1 MSVFQLRFKHLST
14 LLTTNTVTKIQ
25 LLSRDQQVL
34 GLEKT
39 RLIRITK
46 LDTVLYLFVEISQAN
61 FLINPSKIEFK
72 CLNFLSLF
80 QKNNLHKIILP
91 KRCSQYLRLTNFR
104 LSGWLQH
111 NTKHHVPCC
120 RTITKQ

>member
-1 MSVFQLRFKHLST
+1 MSVFQLRVKHLST

-46 LDTVLYLFVEISQAN
+46 LRKLDTVLYLFVEISGQ
-61 FLINPSKIEFK
+61 FSD
-72 CLNFLSLF
+72 
-80 QKNNLHKIILP
+80 
-91 KRCSQYLRLTNFR
+91 
-104 LSGWLQH
+104 
-111 NTKHHVPCC
+111 
-120 RTITKQ
+120 